1 LSWFGR
7 FRRVPKGTLDPR
19 SKALAELTVAMF
31 SAHMED
37 IIMRDTPTLRK
48 LSSHEEHMLVMRK
61 LENQKDRLDE
71 KIMSARKLDAA
82 LANAYCAIGVAYA
95 TIEEGKKEDDD
106 EVPAE

>member
-1 LSWFGR
+1 MGCKKKDCGIR
-7 FRRVPKGTLDPR
+7 KAVEEIDVPAPG
-19 SKALAELTVAMF
+19 
-31 SAHMED
+31 H
-37 IIMRDTPTLRK
+37 RDTPTLRK